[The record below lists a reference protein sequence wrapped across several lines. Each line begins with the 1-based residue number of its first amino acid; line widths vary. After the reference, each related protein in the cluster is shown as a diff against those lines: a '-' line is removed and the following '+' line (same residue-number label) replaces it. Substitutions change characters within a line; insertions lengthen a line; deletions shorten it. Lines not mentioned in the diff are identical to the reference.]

1 MFMTSL
7 SLARLPITR
16 RGKGKRADNLIHFP
30 FVSSEVETG
39 NTAPFDFAREER
51 GDTRCEAIDL
61 AQTKGMR

>member
-39 NTAPFDFAREER
+39 NTTPSDFAQDER
-51 GDTRCEAIDL
+51 GNARNRLGTNKRDAL
-61 AQTKGMR
+61 K